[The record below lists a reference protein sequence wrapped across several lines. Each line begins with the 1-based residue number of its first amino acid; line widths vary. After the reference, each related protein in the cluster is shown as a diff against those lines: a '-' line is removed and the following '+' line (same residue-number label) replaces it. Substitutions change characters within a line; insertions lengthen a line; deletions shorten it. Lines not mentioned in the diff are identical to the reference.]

1 MRIYGEDDRLIDAMV
16 GGRMDAARPR
26 SSTADGRLSGPKR
39 RRALIVAGA
48 LAVAADAAL
57 WSVAHRTFAALPTA
71 YWVMGVLAV
80 AVDARPYVV
89 AGRRAS
95 SVILPSICF
104 TFAIALAWGLVPAL
118 AVQLAAVTVAGM
130 RMRHPVRR
138 TVHLALQHAVAL
150 AAVASVA
157 ALVSLRIGPRPGWDD
172 ALLTVAAASAW
183 ILARYGLAALVA
195 RWASEGRARRPR
207 RHGVEVLATA
217 ALLLLGPVVLAT
229 AQVGLAFVPLVLLA
243 LHAVHRMARSAG
255 EFERASRVDA
265 LTGLRIR
272 RALHASVTERGRG
285 P

>member
-1 MRIYGEDDRLIDAMV
+1 
-16 GGRMDAARPR
+16 MDAVHPRPATSR
-26 SSTADGRLSGPKR
+26 RWRTVVSTAIGT
-39 RRALIVAGA
+39 V
-48 LAVAADAAL
+48 LADLVLFCLDPA
-57 WSVAHRTFAALPTA
+57 TFLGLPSA
-71 YWVMGVLAV
+71 YWVMAVLAV

-118 AVQLAAVTVAGM
+118 VVQLAAVTVAGM
-130 RMRHPVRR
+130 RMRPPGRR
-138 TVHLALQHAVAL
+138 TLHLAVQHSVALGAVAT
-150 AAVASVA
+150 VA

-217 ALLLLGPVVLAT
+217 ALLLLGPVVL
-229 AQVGLAFVPLVLLA
+229 
-243 LHAVHRMARSAG
+243 
-255 EFERASRVDA
+255 
-265 LTGLRIR
+265 
-272 RALHASVTERGRG
+272 
-285 P
+285 